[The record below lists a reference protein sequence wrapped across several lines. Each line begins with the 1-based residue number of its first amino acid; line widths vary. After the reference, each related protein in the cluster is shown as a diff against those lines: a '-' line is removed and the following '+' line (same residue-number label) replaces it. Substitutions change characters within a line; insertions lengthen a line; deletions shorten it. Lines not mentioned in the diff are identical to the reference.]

1 MNQQAIDIL
10 DTLILSWKELKEKCV
25 IPDSKCYT
33 LDDMTEML
41 EEAKSRI
48 QALWE
53 SSNNGW
59 IPLTERLPEKDWMFY
74 WYFWIVDKL
83 HYSVS
88 QNRWI
93 DEIWE
98 PKNPTHY
105 MEIHYPLPPN
115 K

>member
-25 IPDSKCYT
+25 IPDSECYT

-48 QALWE
+48 QALWDGRTDE
-53 SSNNGW
+53 EIIFDIKSDIYSLQRKYNDFELSQAYDW
-59 IPLTERLPEKDWMFY
+59 IANFK
-74 WYFWIVDKL
+74 
-83 HYSVS
+83 
-88 QNRWI
+88 
-93 DEIWE
+93 
-98 PKNPTHY
+98 
-105 MEIHYPLPPN
+105 LPPN

>member
-1 MNQQAIDIL
+1 MKKQAIKIIDEMINDSQKSIDNDPLSPRWLELSEISIAIL
-10 DTLILSWKELKEKCV
+10 NQ
-25 IPDSKCYT
+25 
-33 LDDMTEML
+33 
-41 EEAKSRI
+41 AKSRI
-48 QALWE
+48 ESLWD
-53 SSNNGW
+53 GW
-59 IPLTERLPEKDWMFY
+59 IPVTERLPEKDWMFY

-105 MEIHYPLPPN
+105 MEIHYPLPP

>member
-10 DTLILSWKELKEKCV
+10 DTLILSWKELKEKFV

-48 QALWE
+48 QALWD
-53 SSNNGW
+53 GW
-59 IPLTERLPEKDWMFY
+59 ILWNDEKPVAKQLINMFNIHNGNINAWKVMQIEIDSKAPPYTHWMP
-74 WYFWIVDKL
+74 I
-83 HYSVS
+83 S
-88 QNRWI
+88 
-93 DEIWE
+93 
-98 PKNPTHY
+98 
-105 MEIHYPLPPN
+105 LPPN